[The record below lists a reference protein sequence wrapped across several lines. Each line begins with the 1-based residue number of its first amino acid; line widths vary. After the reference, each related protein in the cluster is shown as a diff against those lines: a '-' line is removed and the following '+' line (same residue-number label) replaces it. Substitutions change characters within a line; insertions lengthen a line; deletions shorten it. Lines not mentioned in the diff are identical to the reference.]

1 MYHVMPVFQDGW
13 SEPIQ
18 STNWVNQAQN
28 QHFSNTYNPGWNN
41 HPNFSWRNDQPSWSP
56 PPQHQYPPYQNPQS
70 YPYVAHPGF
79 QPHVAAQ
86 SHQSSSFANNTLED
100 SMAQMANTLQ
110 QFIHANTNNQN
121 TQAINE
127 LPSTVNKMSTLE
139 KGKFPAQPPHK
150 ETLEET
156 LQAFMQG
163 QAQTIQ
169 AITELRSSI
178 SDLSSALHAQ
188 EKGDVVETAKAV
200 LTLRSGKEV
209 PRPEMTINTEV
220 IAPTPKDAAVT
231 DEAEKEPE
239 VARPEQKEPV
249 SADAETSK
257 GYQPVVPYPQRLA
270 AGKSGVVKLT
280 FGNVALKLNVFNTC
294 KMPASGLNTVE
305 SLTPTKFI
313 CSNSPFS
320 DNEDDFNFFD
330 CFADSSLPF
339 QGTERTPSEW
349 STQNKRRFLSELRKQ
364 FQKFCKSRWS
374 GPYIVNPREV
384 F

>member
-1 MYHVMPVFQDGW
+1 MPVFQEGW

-41 HPNFSWRNDQPSWSP
+41 HPNFLWRNDQPGWSP

-79 QPHVAAQ
+79 QPHV
-86 SHQSSSFANNTLED
+86 
-100 SMAQMANTLQ
+100 
-110 QFIHANTNNQN
+110 
-121 TQAINE
+121 
-127 LPSTVNKMSTLE
+127 
-139 KGKFPAQPPHK
+139 PAQPPHK

-178 SDLSSALHAQ
+178 SDLTSALHAQ

-200 LTLRSGKEV
+200 LNAA
-209 PRPEMTINTEV
+209 EM
-220 IAPTPKDAAVT
+220 

-239 VARPEQKEPV
+239 VAKPEQKKPV

-257 GYQPVVPYPQRLA
+257 GYQPVVSYPQRLA

-294 KMPASGLNTVE
+294 KMPAQVEDTSGLNAVE

-313 CSNSPFS
+313 CSNSPFY
-320 DNEDDFNFFD
+320 DNEDDFKFFD

-384 F
+384 S

>member
-1 MYHVMPVFQDGW
+1 MPVFQEGW

-28 QHFSNTYNPGWNN
+28 QHFFNTYNPGWNN
-41 HPNFSWRNDQPSWSP
+41 HPNFSWRNDQPGWSP
-56 PPQHQYPPYQNPQS
+56 LPQHQYPPYQNPQS
-70 YPYVAHPGF
+70 YPYVAHSGF

-86 SHQSSSFANNTLED
+86 SPQSSSFANKTLED

-110 QFIHANTNNQN
+110 QFIQANTNNQN

-127 LPSTVNKMSTLE
+127 LPSTVNKMSTTLSTLE

-163 QAQTIQ
+163 QAQTMQ

-178 SDLSSALHAQ
+178 SDLTSALHAQ

-209 PRPEMTINTEV
+209 PRPEMTTDTEV

-239 VARPEQKEPV
+239 VVRPEQKKPV

-257 GYQPVVPYPQRLA
+257 GYQPVVPYLQRLA
-270 AGKSGVVKLT
+270 AGKSGVVKIT
-280 FGNVALKLNVFNTC
+280 FGNMALELNVFNAC
-294 KMPASGLNTVE
+294 KMPAS
-305 SLTPTKFI
+305 
-313 CSNSPFS
+313 
-320 DNEDDFNFFD
+320 
-330 CFADSSLPF
+330 DSSLPF

-374 GPYIVNPREV
+374 GPYIVNLREV
-384 F
+384 S

>member
-1 MYHVMPVFQDGW
+1 MMYQFMPVFQEGG

-28 QHFSNTYNPGWNN
+28 QPFSNTYNQGWRN
-41 HPNFSWRNDQPSWSP
+41 HPNFSWRYDQPGWSP

-79 QPHVAAQ
+79 QPHV
-86 SHQSSSFANNTLED
+86 
-100 SMAQMANTLQ
+100 
-110 QFIHANTNNQN
+110 
-121 TQAINE
+121 
-127 LPSTVNKMSTLE
+127 
-139 KGKFPAQPPHK
+139 PAQPPHK

-163 QAQTIQ
+163 QAQTMQ

-178 SDLSSALHAQ
+178 SDLNSALDAQ
-188 EKGDVVETAKAV
+188 EKGDVVETAEAV

-209 PRPEMTINTEV
+209 PRPEMTIYTEV
-220 IAPTPKDAAVT
+220 IAPTPKDAAET

-239 VARPEQKEPV
+239 VAKPKKPV

-270 AGKSGVVKLT
+270 AGKSGVVKIT

-294 KMPASGLNTVE
+294 KMPASGLNAGE
-305 SLTPTKFI
+305 SLTPKFI

-320 DNEDDFNFFD
+320 HNEDDFKFFD
-330 CFADSSLPF
+330 CFADTSLPL
-339 QGTERTPSEW
+339 QGTERMPSKW

-374 GPYIVNPREV
+374 GPYIVDPREV
-384 F
+384 S

>member
-1 MYHVMPVFQDGW
+1 MPVFQEGG

-28 QHFSNTYNPGWNN
+28 QPFSNTYNPGWRN
-41 HPNFSWRNDQPSWSP
+41 HPNFSWRNDQPGWSP
-56 PPQHQYPPYQNPQS
+56 PPQQHQYPPYQNPQS

-86 SHQSSSFANNTLED
+86 SPQSSSFANKTLED
-100 SMAQMANTLQ
+100 SMAQMANTFQ
-110 QFIHANTNNQN
+110 QFILATTNN

-127 LPSTVNKMSTLE
+127 LHGTVNKMSTTLSTLE
-139 KGKFPAQPPHK
+139 KGKFPVQPQPNSQVYRQQQNQVHNV
-150 ETLEET
+150 
-156 LQAFMQG
+156 
-163 QAQTIQ
+163 
-169 AITELRSSI
+169 S
-178 SDLSSALHAQ
+178 
-188 EKGDVVETAKAV
+188 GDVVETAKTV
-200 LTLRSGKEV
+200 LNLRKVIV
-209 PRPEMTINTEV
+209 PTS
-220 IAPTPKDAAVT
+220 KDAAET

-239 VARPEQKEPV
+239 VARPELKKPV

-280 FGNVALKLNVFNTC
+280 FGSMALELNVFNAC
-294 KMPASGLNTVE
+294 KMPANFDDTSGLNAVE

-320 DNEDDFNFFD
+320 DNEDDFEFFD
-330 CFADSSLPF
+330 CFADFSLPL
-339 QGTERTPSEW
+339 QETERMPSKW
-349 STQNKRRFLSELRKQ
+349 STQNKRQFLSEQRKQ

-384 F
+384 S